1 LIGGAIVKAL
11 NTRTRV
17 LDSAE
22 RLFAEAGFEGTSLR
36 SITADAEVNLAAV
49 NYHFGSKEALLEAVL
64 ARRFA
69 PVNQE
74 RLELLSA
81 LEGKAAKSGSHT
93 LDVDKVSRAL
103 LEPPFRKMREWGAAG
118 QKFMQL
124 VGRTHSD
131 TNPKIQ
137 ALFIRQF
144 EEVLRRFTKAFERAL
159 PDLGPEEVTR
169 RMHFVI
175 GGLAHTLTW
184 SGKLKALSQPKG
196 RSASPNV
203 VLEDLIQFAAAG
215 MAAPVPAV
223 EAGERV

>member
-1 LIGGAIVKAL
+1 MKASD
-11 NTRTRV
+11 TRTRV

-49 NYHFGSKEALLEAVL
+49 NYHFGTKEALLEAVL

-69 PVNQE
+69 SVNQE
-74 RLELLSA
+74 RLERLSA
-81 LEGKAAKSGSHT
+81 LEGKDAKSGGHP
-93 LDVDKVSRAL
+93 LDVDKVLRAF

-137 ALFIRQF
+137 AMFIRQF
-144 EEVLRRFTKAFERAL
+144 EEVVRRFTKAFQRAL

-169 RMHFVI
+169 RLHFVI

-184 SGKLKALSQPKG
+184 SDKFEALSQPK
-196 RSASPNV
+196 AHTVSPNV

-215 MAAPVPAV
+215 MAAPVPAF
-223 EAGERV
+223 EAGGRA